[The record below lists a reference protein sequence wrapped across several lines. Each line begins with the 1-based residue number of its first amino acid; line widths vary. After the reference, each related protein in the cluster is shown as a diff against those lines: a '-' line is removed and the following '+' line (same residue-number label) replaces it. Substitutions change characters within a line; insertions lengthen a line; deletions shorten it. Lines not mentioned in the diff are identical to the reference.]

1 MRRPRK
7 LKRIFSASETI
18 AFSKWNYPITS
29 TLRQEAGVK
38 KTSYPQGADV
48 ELLDDF
54 YSQMWSKRAKWI
66 DPTNTFCRSIFFFL
80 AISSFFCLQ
89 YSFIYFVGGGKKN
102 LVLHI
107 LATHP
112 SYRRRGVGSL
122 LLTHGLEAVDDANS
136 QSYLDTSPLGLNL
149 YLKYGWRAVD
159 EIRVDLG
166 KYGIDQGGEEVS
178 LCMIREPKGS

>member
-1 MRRPRK
+1 MRG
-7 LKRIFSASETI
+7 E
-18 AFSKWNYPITS
+18 
-29 TLRQEAGVK
+29 
-38 KTSYPQGADV
+38 
-48 ELLDDF
+48 
-54 YSQMWSKRAKWI
+54 
-66 DPTNTFCRSIFFFL
+66 
-80 AISSFFCLQ
+80 
-89 YSFIYFVGGGKKN
+89 KKN

-112 SYRRRGVGSL
+112 SYRRRGVGCL

>member
-1 MRRPRK
+1 MRKPRK

-66 DPTNTFCRSIFFFL
+66 DPTNTFCRSILFFFGY
-80 AISSFFCLQ
+80 IFFLLFTV
-89 YSFIYFVGGGKKN
+89 FIYLFCWGGKKN

-122 LLTHGLEAVDDANS
+122 LLTHGLEVVDDANS
-136 QSYLDTSPLGLNL
+136 QSYLDTSPLGLKL